1 MGMGL
6 GFRDVGDLRCEKTGG
21 WDCYR
26 EDYEIPTVGT
36 GEMHKHKSLAPVQV
50 NVFVSYNT

>member
-1 MGMGL
+1 MGIGL

-21 WDCYR
+21 WDCHR